1 MPAKKRRRRRSR
13 GRKRVGLTGVLLF
26 LVVTVVATAAVY
38 TGYQWLRRSEAPAAG
53 SPGSAGTSAPS
64 TSPSTRPANPAG
76 AQRRPRPAL
85 PPRQHPVSEP
95 EPVPEAPGATAE
107 PTPPAI
113 PEPARVAVGS
123 GEARVALVI
132 DDLGRSID
140 DVAALE
146 RLGVPLTYA
155 VLPFETAT
163 AEVAA
168 ALGRRGEEVIVHLPM
183 QPADGADPGPGALLE
198 TMTDDELVAATRT
211 ALDAVPGAVGVNNHM
226 GSVLSSD
233 RRAMR
238 AVLGVIAQRRLFF
251 LDSRTS
257 AETVAYRTATGLGI
271 PAAERHVFLDPEPG
285 AAAIRHQFSR
295 LLDLARRRGS
305 AVAIAHPHP
314 TTLEV
319 LATEIPEARRLGYEL
334 VPLSFLI
341 EREGLPP

>member
-1 MPAKKRRRRRSR
+1 MSPRKRRRRRSR

-26 LVVTVVATAAVY
+26 LVATVVATAAVY
-38 TGYQWLRRSEAPAAG
+38 TGYQWLRRTESPAAG
-53 SPGSAGTSAPS
+53 SSGSPDDTAPPSA
-64 TSPSTRPANPAG
+64 TTRPTGKSGAG
-76 AQRRPRPAL
+76 RGERPAP

-95 EPVPEAPGATAE
+95 EPVPEPPAATAE
-107 PTPPAI
+107 PVRPAA

-140 DVAALE
+140 DVEALE

-168 ALGRRGEEVIVHLPM
+168 ALEERGEEVIVHLPM
-183 QPADGADPGPGALLE
+183 QPADGADPGPGALLG
-198 TMTDDELVAATRT
+198 TMTDAELAAATRT

-233 RRAMR
+233 RRAML

-257 AETVAYRTATGLGI
+257 AETVAYRTATRLGI
-271 PAAERHVFLDPEPG
+271 PAAERQVFLDPEPG
-285 AAAIRHQFSR
+285 AEAIRYQFSR
-295 LLDLARRRGS
+295 LLELARRRGS

-314 TTLEV
+314 ITLEV

-334 VPLSFLI
+334 VPLSFLV